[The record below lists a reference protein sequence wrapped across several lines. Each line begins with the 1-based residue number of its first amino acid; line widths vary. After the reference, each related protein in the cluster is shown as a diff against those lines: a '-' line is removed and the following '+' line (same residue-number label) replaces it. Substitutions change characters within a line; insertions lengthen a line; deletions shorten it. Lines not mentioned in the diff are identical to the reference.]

1 MTRPIHKSETDRRL
15 KILLKSDPAGVKREV
30 RREMSSR
37 SLREFFR
44 LFWPVLEPGTPLV
57 MGKALEAILEH
68 LEAVARGEIKDL
80 LINVPPGFSKSMAT
94 SVFLP
99 AWMWGPLGRP
109 DKRII
114 STSYAG
120 DLAIRDNLY
129 CRKLMQSEEYQECWG
144 DAFAFA
150 GDQNAKT
157 RYENT
162 RGGWKQTASVG
173 SALTGHRGDLI
184 IVDDPHSTKSSD
196 SEIQR
201 RAALRWFTETL
212 PTRKNDLERSST
224 VVIMQRLHTNDISG
238 HILSKRLG
246 FEHLCIPM
254 EYSPDHPHKSTRWT
268 DWRTERGELADPV
281 RFPRVAVNDLKRTF
295 RSQGGSYAEAGQLD
309 QRPVPRGGGMFR
321 EKWFKFRDFEP
332 AKDEIAGDVVRGWDL
347 AATADERAA
356 FTAGVKGCR
365 LKTGETVILDVRR
378 EQLEPSGVYAMLQR
392 TADQDGRGV
401 VQSIPQDPGQAGK
414 DQKRH
419 IAAQLYGHSLHFSP
433 ESGSKET
440 RATALASQA
449 EAGNLF
455 LVVADW
461 NDDFIRELM
470 EFPRGA
476 WKDQADAAS
485 RMFAKLAVRR
495 LEEIPVAPRRF

>member
-1 MTRPIHKSETDRRL
+1 MRL
-15 KILLKSDPAGVKREV
+15 HLKADPHEVNVAVKKEL
-30 RREMSSR
+30 SSR

-44 LFWPVLEPGTPLV
+44 LFWHVLEPGTELV
-57 MGKALEAILEH
+57 MGPALEAILEH
-68 LEAVARGEIKDL
+68 LESVARGQIRDL

-99 AWMWGPLGRP
+99 AWIWGPFDRP

-114 STSYAG
+114 STSYAA

-129 CRKLMQSEEYQECWG
+129 CRKLMRSEEYQECWG
-144 DAFAFA
+144 DSFQFT
-150 GDQNAKT
+150 GDQNAKM

-173 SALTGHRGDLI
+173 SALIGHRGDLI

-201 RAALRWFTETL
+201 RSALRWFTETL
-212 PTRKNDLERSST
+212 PTRKNDMVRSST
-224 VVIMQRLHTNDISG
+224 VVIMQRLHTNDVSG
-238 HILSKRLG
+238 LILKKKLG

-254 EYSPDHPHKSTRWT
+254 EYSHDHPHKSTRWT
-268 DWRTERGELADPV
+268 DWRTEKGQLADPV
-281 RFPRVAVNDLKRTF
+281 RFPRKAVEDLKRFF
-295 RSQGGSYAEAGQLD
+295 RSEGGSYAEAGQLD
-309 QRPVPRGGGMFR
+309 QRPVPRGGGMFK
-321 EKWFKFRDFEP
+321 EKWFKFRDYP
-332 AKDEIAGDVVRGWDL
+332 PTADEIDGPVVRGWDL
-347 AATADERAA
+347 AATKDERAA

-365 LKTGETVILDVRR
+365 LKTGETVILDVKR
-378 EQLEPSGVYAMLQR
+378 EQLEPSGVYAMMLR
-392 TADQDGRGV
+392 VAEQDGRDV
-401 VQSIPQDPGQAGK
+401 IQSIPQDPGQAGK

-419 IAAQLYGHSLHFSP
+419 IASALFGFLSHFSP

-440 RATALASQA
+440 RAALLASQA
-449 EAGNLF
+449 DVGNVF
-455 LVVADW
+455 VVVGDW
-461 NDDFIRELM
+461 NDDFIRELV

-485 RMFAKLAVRR
+485 RMFAKLAIKRPV
-495 LEEIPVAPRRF
+495 EIPVSPRRF